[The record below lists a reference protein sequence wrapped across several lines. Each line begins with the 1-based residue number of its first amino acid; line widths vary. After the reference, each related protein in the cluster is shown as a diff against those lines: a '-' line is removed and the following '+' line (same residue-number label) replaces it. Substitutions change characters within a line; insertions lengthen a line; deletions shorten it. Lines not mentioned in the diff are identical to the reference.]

1 MLQIKNLKKYFGGV
15 KAVDGCSFEIEVG
28 KITALIGPNGSG
40 KITVFN
46 LISGITEIDSGEII
60 FDGGNIVG
68 KSVDSISNLGISRVF
83 QHSRLFRNLTV
94 KENLLLALDND
105 EMNFWVTVF
114 GLNKYSKE
122 KKDTVKNTLKSIGA
136 EKFENKTAGEL
147 SFGQKRLAELARA
160 ILNSHKLLMLDEPV
174 AGVTP
179 PLRKEIQKVLLDLK
193 EKGETILLIEHDMG
207 FTLGIADN
215 VIVMDAGRVIA
226 QGAPKDIK
234 NNPQVLE
241 AYLGK

>member
-40 KITVFN
+40 KTTVFN

-105 EMNFWVTVF
+105 DMNFWVNVF

-147 SFGQKRLAELARA
+147 
-160 ILNSHKLLMLDEPV
+160 
-174 AGVTP
+174 
-179 PLRKEIQKVLLDLK
+179 
-193 EKGETILLIEHDMG
+193 
-207 FTLGIADN
+207 
-215 VIVMDAGRVIA
+215 
-226 QGAPKDIK
+226 
-234 NNPQVLE
+234 
-241 AYLGK
+241 